1 MRGKFNILLTGVLLG
16 ALLMILIYF
25 AADVK
30 RFVIS
35 WVNQDVVVL
44 TMTVVNTCLI
54 GYTLRLTKK
63 DIDKND
69 RS

>member
-1 MRGKFNILLTGVLLG
+1 ML
-16 ALLMILIYF
+16 LIYF

-35 WVNQDVVVL
+35 WVNEEFVVL

-54 GYTLRLTKK
+54 GYILRLTKK